1 MKALAILRQEHSALA
16 AILHG
21 LEFIGAKLERG
32 EHFDLKVLR
41 AMLFYIDSFPDRFHH
56 PKEDGYLFP
65 TIQKRTGAA
74 DAVIAKLE
82 DEHHQGMLAIRVV
95 EQRLLHYEEG
105 GAAYATALAE
115 SLHGYIESYRRHIR
129 TEEEV
134 LLPIAEQV
142 LQAEDWREL
151 DSVFTGHRDPLLGLD
166 ARQGFERIFTH
177 IVSIM
182 PAPLGVGPAN

>member
-1 MKALAILRQEHSALA
+1 MKALAILRQEHSALTA
-16 AILHG
+16 VLHG
-21 LEFIGAKLERG
+21 LQFLAGQLEHG
-32 EHFDLKVLR
+32 EQPDIRVLR

-65 TIQKRTGAA
+65 AIQKRTGAA

-82 DEHHQGMLAIRVV
+82 DEHHQGRLAIRVV

-105 GAAYATALAE
+105 GAAYAMPLAQ
-115 SLHGYIESYRRHIR
+115 SLHGYIEAYRRHIR

-142 LQAEDWREL
+142 LLPEDWREL
-151 DSVFTGHRDPLLGLD
+151 GEVFSGHHDPLLGLD
-166 ARQGFERIFTH
+166 ARQGFDRLFTRIVN
-177 IVSIM
+177 IA
-182 PAPLGVGPAN
+182 PPPLGVGPEA